1 MLQVGVPAIS
11 YKSGNDLV
19 TGGIARGEALSSDYT
34 TKRYHQPDDEWSPTW
49 DLTGLA
55 QDAALLHLL
64 GRRLA
69 NSREWPT
76 WSDDSEF
83 RSVRDKSESDRAGS
97 TNQPPARGER
107 G

>member
-1 MLQVGVPAIS
+1 
-11 YKSGNDLV
+11 V
-19 TGGIARGEALSSDYT
+19 TGGVARGEALSADYT

-55 QDAALLHLL
+55 QDAALLHML

-83 RSVRDKSESDRAGS
+83 RSVRDKSEGDRAGA
-97 TNQPPARGER
+97 PHPAKPGER